1 MTTMTNDI
9 ADIAAEAQAEVMNQE
24 PQTHEVIITLDGQDQ
39 RIPMESLGVDISSPD
54 ADVLAAVRGIIDEAS
69 SIDDQYGNP
78 SFAVRRATNSDTIY
92 VYPKP
97 VAG

>member
-1 MTTMTNDI
+1 MTTEAID
-9 ADIAAEAQAEVMNQE
+9 AVAAEAQADVIMDEE
-24 PQTHEVIITLDGQDQ
+24 QTHEVIITMNGRDT
-39 RIPMESLGVDISSPD
+39 RVPMDSLGVDINTPD
-54 ADVLAAVRGIIDEAS
+54 GQVLDAVRGIINETSSVDDE
-69 SIDDQYGNP
+69 YGQP

>member
-1 MTTMTNDI
+1 MTTEAID
-9 ADIAAEAQAEVMNQE
+9 AVAAEAQADVTMDEE
-24 PQTHEVIITLDGQDQ
+24 QTHKVIITMNGRDT
-39 RIPMESLGVDISSPD
+39 RVPMDSLGVDINTPD
-54 ADVLAAVRGIIDEAS
+54 GQVLDAVRGIINETSSVDDE
-69 SIDDQYGNP
+69 YGQP